1 MIDNLRP
8 FHKNPREN
16 FYGKI
21 IVALMISL
29 IIARKE
35 NKNNFF
41 YKKNVDNFTKQKNK
55 KNSQNKFS
63 QNKFGKTLIKKIN
76 LKK

>member
-41 YKKNVDNFTKQKNK
+41 YKKNVDNFTKQKI
-55 KNSQNKFS
+55 KNIHKINFH
-63 QNKFGKTLIKKIN
+63 KIN
-76 LKK
+76 LEKH